1 MFTITVNLTINPS
14 QTKQAIEAAFDAAYR
29 GERGDDESPEEFMLR
44 KLEEHVLA
52 IYQSRAS
59 NDAAAEASRNVL
71 KNITEQAQI
80 RQKKMKP
87 EPQPDQDKPESTKTH
102 KS

>member
-1 MFTITVNLTINPS
+1 MFTITVSLTINPP
-14 QTKQAIEAAFDAAYR
+14 QTKQAIEAAYDAAYR

-59 NDAAAEASRNVL
+59 NDAAEEASRNVL
-71 KNITEQAQI
+71 KTITQQAQI

-87 EPQPDQDKPESTKTH
+87 EPDSDKPESTKTH